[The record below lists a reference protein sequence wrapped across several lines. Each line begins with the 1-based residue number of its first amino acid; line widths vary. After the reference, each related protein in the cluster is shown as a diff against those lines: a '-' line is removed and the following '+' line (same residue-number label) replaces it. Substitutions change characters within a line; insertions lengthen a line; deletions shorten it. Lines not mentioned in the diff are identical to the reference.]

1 MADTDADRDCLTKL
15 VDAKVNV
22 KAFEELEG
30 IEQWLDDAEERHE
43 FTIKNPQKQGA
54 QSKMTEEKMIKQY
67 YMNVV
72 NKEEVK
78 ALMLR
83 DREGRNKL
91 A

>member
-1 MADTDADRDCLTKL
+1 
-15 VDAKVNV
+15 
-22 KAFEELEG
+22 
-30 IEQWLDDAEERHE
+30 
-43 FTIKNPQKQGA
+43 
-54 QSKMTEEKMIKQY
+54 MTEEKMIKQY

-78 ALMLR
+78 ALKLR

>member
-1 MADTDADRDCLTKL
+1 VAETDADRGRLTKL

-43 FTIKNPQKQGA
+43 FTIKNPQKQGV

-78 ALMLR
+78 ALMFR

>member
-1 MADTDADRDCLTKL
+1 
-15 VDAKVNV
+15 
-22 KAFEELEG
+22 
-30 IEQWLDDAEERHE
+30 
-43 FTIKNPQKQGA
+43 
-54 QSKMTEEKMIKQY
+54 MTEEKMIKQY

-78 ALMLR
+78 GLMLR